1 MGLREFN
8 LCCFSVRRSLRAIV
22 MLIFLCRTDL
32 VIAIGAFFIMA
43 MTSFGFGILIRM
55 PFIFMLRSATMLAMR
70 VARIGHGRTTAKK

>member
-1 MGLREFN
+1 
-8 LCCFSVRRSLRAIV
+8 